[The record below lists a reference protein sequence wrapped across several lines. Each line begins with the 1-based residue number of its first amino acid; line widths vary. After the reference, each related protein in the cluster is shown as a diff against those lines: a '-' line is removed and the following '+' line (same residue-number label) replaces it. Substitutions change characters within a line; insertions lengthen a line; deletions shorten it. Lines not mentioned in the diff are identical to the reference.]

1 MEYSLMS
8 KRKLTKLVDDGFV
21 DGWDD
26 PRFPTVRALLRRGLQ
41 VDALCEFVKVQG
53 MSKATNFMEWS
64 KLWNFNVQILD
75 PTVPRYVACS
85 AERTVVCN
93 VIGGPSELVEK
104 ERARHKK
111 NDALGMK
118 KFYQAPVVLLD
129 AEDVLLLK
137 PDEEVTLMDWGNAFV
152 KNVVV
157 EGGYPVKAELQ
168 LNPQGDVKKTKYK
181 LTWVPNV
188 NLELHEYEHLLSK
201 KKPDP
206 EDDLDKILNKY
217 THFVQ
222 KAIGEAA
229 MAELK
234 VGDSFQLERRGYYI
248 LDKKRPDGTLSLIA
262 IPDGKEKVNHLSA
275 KAQFFKE
282 HPEAAP
288 AAAPAP
294 AAGGKAAAK
303 PKAEEGM
310 TLEEKRAAKAAK
322 KAAQSAK
329 K

>member
-1 MEYSLMS
+1 M
-8 KRKLTKLVDDGFV
+8 
-21 DGWDD
+21 
-26 PRFPTVRALLRRGLQ
+26 
-41 VDALCEFVKVQG
+41 
-53 MSKATNFMEWS
+53 
-64 KLWNFNVQILD
+64 
-75 PTVPRYVACS
+75 
-85 AERTVVCN
+85 
-93 VIGGPSELVEK
+93 
-104 ERARHKK
+104 
-111 NDALGMK
+111 
-118 KFYQAPVVLLD
+118 
-129 AEDVLLLK
+129 
-137 PDEEVTLMDWGNAFV
+137 
-152 KNVVV
+152 
-157 EGGYPVKAELQ
+157 
-168 LNPQGDVKKTKYK
+168 
-181 LTWVPNV
+181 
-188 NLELHEYEHLLSK
+188 
-201 KKPDP
+201 
-206 EDDLDKILNKY
+206 DKILNKY